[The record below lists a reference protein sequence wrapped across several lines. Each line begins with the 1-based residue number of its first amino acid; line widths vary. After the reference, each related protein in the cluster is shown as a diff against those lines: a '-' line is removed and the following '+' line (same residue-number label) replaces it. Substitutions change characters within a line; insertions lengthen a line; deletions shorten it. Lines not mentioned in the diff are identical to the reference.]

1 MFQTQKPKG
10 KSPSLKNSFSSA
22 ISSIVA
28 ATRSRKKGDKHPVS
42 RSCLPLTLSRKASM
56 TLGIPVPLPTPRD
69 VAVDDDRPPSP
80 VGAVELGAAFLS
92 QVGGPNHPQKLPCTL
107 CGFKG
112 DGYTCHGCGEG
123 RDYILCEE
131 CVEKNCC
138 CVQFYF

>member
-1 MFQTQKPKG
+1 MRTSS
-10 KSPSLKNSFSSA
+10 KSGWF
-22 ISSIVA
+22 
-28 ATRSRKKGDKHPVS
+28 
-42 RSCLPLTLSRKASM
+42 RSCCAIQKKKRGNKVPVTTTGLPPFLSRKASM
-56 TLGIPVPLPTPRD
+56 TLGIPLPMDTPRD

-80 VGAVELGAAFLS
+80 VDPLFLA
-92 QVGGPNHPQKLPCTL
+92 QCGRPNHPQKLPCTL

-123 RDYILCEE
+123 RDYLLCEE